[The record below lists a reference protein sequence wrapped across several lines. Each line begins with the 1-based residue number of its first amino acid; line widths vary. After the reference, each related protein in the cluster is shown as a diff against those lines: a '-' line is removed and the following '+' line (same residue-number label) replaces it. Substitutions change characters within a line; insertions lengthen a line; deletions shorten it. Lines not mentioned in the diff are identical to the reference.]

1 MNTISRRSFLKLAGV
16 TAVAATG
23 ASMLTGCKA
32 VDDVEVTVKLHE
44 EGSKNYKVLGTTT
57 MPYVIVKVAMVD
69 PDGVL
74 DIIKKKYTEYKDV
87 DIAVD
92 STIKD
97 NGKILTDPKTGKMTM
112 ELVVKVVTVN
122 VAYTII
128 VNGKTAATGTQT
140 VPKGLKK
147 IPSEKALALVKQK
160 LSSKYPGFTIT
171 LDNTVANNLVI
182 ADNKVVIA
190 VTVTR

>member
-1 MNTISRRSFLKLAGV
+1 MSTISRRSFLKLAGV
-16 TAVAATG
+16 TAVAAAG

-32 VDDVEVTVKLHE
+32 MDDVEVTVKLHE
-44 EGSKNYKVLGTTT
+44 EGRKDYKVLGTTT

-74 DIIKKKYTEYKDV
+74 DIVKKQYAEYKDV

-112 ELVVKVVTVN
+112 ELVVKITTVN

-140 VPKGLKK
+140 VPKGLKA
-147 IPSEKALALVKQK
+147 IPSEKALALVKEK
-160 LSSKYPGFTIT
+160 LSSKYPGFTIA

>member
-1 MNTISRRSFLKLAGV
+1 MSTISRRSFLKLAGV
-16 TAVAATG
+16 TAVAAAG

-32 VDDVEVTVKLHE
+32 MDDVEVTVKLHE
-44 EGSKNYKVLGTTT
+44 EGRKDYKVLGTTT

-74 DIIKKKYTEYKDV
+74 DIVKKQYAEYRDV

-112 ELVVKVVTVN
+112 ELVVKITTVN

-140 VPKGLKK
+140 VPKGLKA
-147 IPSEKALALVKQK
+147 IPSEKALALVKEK
-160 LSSKYPGFTIT
+160 LSSKYPGFTIA

>member
-1 MNTISRRSFLKLAGV
+1 MSTISRRSFLKLAGV
-16 TAVAATG
+16 TAVAAAG

-32 VDDVEVTVKLHE
+32 MDDVEVTVKLHE
-44 EGSKNYKVLGTTT
+44 EGRKDYKVLGTTT

-74 DIIKKKYTEYKDV
+74 DIVKKQYAEYKDV

-112 ELVVKVVTVN
+112 ELVVKITTVN
-122 VAYTII
+122 VAYTIT

-140 VPKGLKK
+140 VPKGLKA
-147 IPSEKALALVKQK
+147 IPSEKALALVKEK
-160 LSSKYPGFTIT
+160 LSSKYPGFTIA

>member
-1 MNTISRRSFLKLAGV
+1 MSTISRRSFLKLAGV
-16 TAVAATG
+16 TAVAAAG

-32 VDDVEVTVKLHE
+32 MDDVEVTVKLHE
-44 EGSKNYKVLGTTT
+44 EGSKDYKILGTTT

-74 DIIKKKYTEYKDV
+74 DIVKKQYAEYKDV

-112 ELVVKVVTVN
+112 ELVVKITTVN

-140 VPKGLKK
+140 VPKGLKA
-147 IPSEKALALVKQK
+147 IPSEKALALVKEK
-160 LSSKYPGFTIT
+160 LSSKYPGFTIA

>member
-1 MNTISRRSFLKLAGV
+1 MSTISRRSFLKLAGV
-16 TAVAATG
+16 TAVAAAG

-32 VDDVEVTVKLHE
+32 MDDVEVTVKLHE
-44 EGSKNYKVLGTTT
+44 EGSKDYKILGTTT

-74 DIIKKKYTEYKDV
+74 DIVKKQYAEYKDV

-92 STIKD
+92 RTIKE

-112 ELVVKVVTVN
+112 ELVVKITTVN

-140 VPKGLKK
+140 VPKGLKA
-147 IPSEKALALVKQK
+147 IPSEKALALVKEK
-160 LSSKYPGFTIT
+160 LSSKYPGFTIA

>member
-1 MNTISRRSFLKLAGV
+1 MSTISRRSFLKLAGV
-16 TAVAATG
+16 TAVAAAG

-32 VDDVEVTVKLHE
+32 MDDVEVTVKLHE
-44 EGSKNYKVLGTTT
+44 EGSKDYKILGTTT

-74 DIIKKKYTEYKDV
+74 DIVKKQYAEYKDV

-92 STIKD
+92 STIKE

-112 ELVVKVVTVN
+112 ELVVKITTVN
-122 VAYTII
+122 VAYTIT

-140 VPKGLKK
+140 VPKGLKA
-147 IPSEKALALVKQK
+147 IPSEKALALVKEK
-160 LSSKYPGFTIT
+160 LSSKYPGFTIA

>member
-1 MNTISRRSFLKLAGV
+1 MSTISRRSFLKLAGV
-16 TAVAATG
+16 TAVAAAG

-32 VDDVEVTVKLHE
+32 MDDVEVTVKLHE
-44 EGSKNYKVLGTTT
+44 EGSKDYKILGTTT

-74 DIIKKKYTEYKDV
+74 DIVKKQYAEYKDV

-112 ELVVKVVTVN
+112 ELVVKITTVN
-122 VAYTII
+122 VAYTIT

-140 VPKGLKK
+140 VPKGLKA
-147 IPSEKALALVKQK
+147 IPSEKALALVKEK
-160 LSSKYPGFTIT
+160 LSSKYPGFTIA

>member
-69 PDGVL
+69 PNGVL

-97 NGKILTDPKTGKMTM
+97 NGKILTDSKTGKMTM

-140 VPKGLKK
+140 VPKGLKA

-160 LSSKYPGFTIT
+160 LSSKYPGFTIA